1 MAIIV
6 RRIRP
11 ADTALLR
18 RIRLAALLDT
28 PSAFAKTHEEESTYP
43 DSLWAARAEDNA
55 AGDEHTTFF
64 AFDGDEC
71 VGLVGGHQAVNGD
84 HIDLVSMWTD
94 PAARG
99 KGVGA
104 ALVDAVVEWAA
115 DRPIELWVTRGNDDA
130 QRLYE
135 RCGFAETGAVA
146 PLPSD
151 PCKDEVRMRRAATA
165 PRI

>member
-6 RRIRP
+6 RRITP
-11 ADTALLR
+11 DDAALLR
-18 RIRLAALLDT
+18 RMRLAALLDT
-28 PSAFAKTHEEESTYP
+28 PDAFAKTHEEESTYP
-43 DSLWAARAEDNA
+43 DSLWADRAADNA

-64 AFDGDEC
+64 AFDGQEC
-71 VGLVGGHQAVNGD
+71 VGLVGGHQASNGD
-84 HIDLVSMWTD
+84 HVDLVSMWTD

-99 KGVGA
+99 NGVGA
-104 ALVDAVVEWAA
+104 ALVAAVIEWAE
-115 DRPIELWVTRGNDDA
+115 DRPVELWVTHGNDDA

-135 RCGFAETGAVA
+135 RCGFGETGAVA

-151 PCKDEVRMRRAATA
+151 PCKDEIRMRRPVSA